1 MSFQP
6 YTNDVYNDGEYKLA
20 HTLPHQRTNVL
31 LVKNPLGKVKPTTR
45 TLPNPGFTYGYVE
58 PFDSEGARDVLSTW
72 HQHQRNP
79 APAPKTNFV
88 ELNKQSAMQ
97 GCVNAKN
104 VASFRRTY
112 DVPMAEGTRAPYQK
126 VYYPDQQQVY
136 GMKSA
141 PSAPLAALLTHSYGR
156 ASVHENRHTYTRRAT
171 QKRAR
176 ESRKLA
182 QYTTQAS
189 LGHTKVAAPPPKAM
203 FKLSQFKDVPSRVTL
218 GQYAGA
224 TRRAQTSDARLGSRR
239 QTPGQQVAQA
249 QT

>member
-6 YTNDVYNDGEYKLA
+6 YSSDVYDDGEYRLA
-20 HTLPHQRTNVL
+20 HTLPHNRTNVL

-45 TLPNPGFTYGYVE
+45 TLPSADFTYGYVE
-58 PFDSEGARDVLSTW
+58 PFDAEGAKDVLSTW
-72 HQHQRNP
+72 CQHQRNP

-104 VASFRRTY
+104 VASFRKTY
-112 DVPMAEGTRAPYQK
+112 DVPMSEGTRAPYQN
-126 VYYPDQQQVY
+126 VYYPDQQTVY

-176 ESRKLA
+176 QNKKLT

-189 LGHTKVAAPPPKAM
+189 LGHTKVAAPPPKPM
-203 FKLSQFKDVPSRVTL
+203 FKLQQFRDVPSRVTL

-224 TRRAQTSDARLGSRR
+224 TRRRAQTSDARLSSKRA
-239 QTPGQQVAQA
+239 PVAQP